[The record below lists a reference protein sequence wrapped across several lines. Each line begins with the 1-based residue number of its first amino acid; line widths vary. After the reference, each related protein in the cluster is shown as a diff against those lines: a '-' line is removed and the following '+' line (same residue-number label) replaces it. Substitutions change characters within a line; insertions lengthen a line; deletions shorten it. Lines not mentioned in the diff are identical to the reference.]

1 MIFKRYKHKSKL
13 VANIDVFQPTQIII
27 CIVAISVVLLAGCG
41 NSKKEESLAVSGNG
55 NAVQEVSEKKD
66 VSENS
71 SGEGMDVLFAGT
83 ALEEI
88 RRRAGNDDL
97 V

>member
-1 MIFKRYKHKSKL
+1 MKKRKRIAVYTAAL
-13 VANIDVFQPTQIII
+13 AF
-27 CIVAISVVLLAGCG
+27 VLLAGCG

-55 NAVQEVSEKKD
+55 DAVQEVSEKKD